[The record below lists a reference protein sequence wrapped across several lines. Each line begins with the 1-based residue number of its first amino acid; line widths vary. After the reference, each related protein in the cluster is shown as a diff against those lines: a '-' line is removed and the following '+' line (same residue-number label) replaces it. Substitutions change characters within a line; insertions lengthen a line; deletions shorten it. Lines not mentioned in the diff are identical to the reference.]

1 MKSIVETSFYLLL
14 LTIIC
19 YINIDFVMMNQQV
32 SRVNELEQYIEDYI
46 EVHGSVH
53 SGNQLDEKTWTAVKQ
68 KAADYGMKLT
78 YAHVAATQM
87 YTYFNIQLEYT
98 MKAGLFKME
107 KTHTYRGLARVGQ
120 SVNAG
125 GMP

>member
-14 LTIIC
+14 LTFIC
-19 YINIDFVMMNQQV
+19 YINIDFVLMNQQV

-46 EVHGSVH
+46 EVHGSVYN
-53 SGNQLDEKTWTAVKQ
+53 GNQLDEKTWAAVEE
-68 KAADYGMKLT
+68 KASDYGMKLT
-78 YAHVAATQM
+78 YAYAAATQT

-98 MKAGLFKME
+98 MKAGLFKMA

-120 SVNAG
+120 PVKAG